1 MGRQTS
7 WGGEGLLLLLMLQLL
22 SGRTGTGARLEE
34 GMKCK
39 NNEGRNGGHRVA
51 VGGRGTE
58 LGDFDPLSP
67 KHKGLFLVC
76 PVFFDVEV
84 PFPGQQI
91 LLVVVSELRFD
102 GVLAAGHQSCGS
114 FFQRGQ
120 EVVFSITRPVAAHHV
135 VRLINCGQKT
145 ADSTLRDFSGG

>member
-1 MGRQTS
+1 M
-7 WGGEGLLLLLMLQLL
+7 GEG
-22 SGRTGTGARLEE
+22 RTATTADATAAVREDGNRRKTGKE
-34 GMKCK
+34 GMKCE
-39 NNEGRNGGHRVA
+39 NNEGRNGGHRVVVVVV
-51 VGGRGTE
+51 VGEVRSWGISI
-58 LGDFDPLSP
+58 PSAP

-91 LLVVVSELRFD
+91 VLVVVSELRFD
-102 GVLAAGHQSCGS
+102 VILAACHQSYGS

-135 VRLINCGQKT
+135 VRLINCG
-145 ADSTLRDFSGG
+145 